1 MRLFDS
7 SHGNYLSDSWV
18 PPFGYPWITAYLR
31 LPRAFRSLSRPSSA
45 IGAMASTLRSYS
57 LDPHMKLVERFT
69 CFFMNVLLS
78 FLCAV
83 FKVRKVS
90 VLSGLLLS
98 GFAFALPLFRSLK
111 TV

>member
-1 MRLFDS
+1 MRLFVS

-31 LPRAFRSLSRPSSA
+31 LPKAFRSLSRPSSA

-69 CFFMNVLLS
+69 CFFNECLALFPMCS
-78 FLCAV
+78 FQGA
-83 FKVRKVS
+83 
-90 VLSGLLLS
+90 
-98 GFAFALPLFRSLK
+98 
-111 TV
+111 